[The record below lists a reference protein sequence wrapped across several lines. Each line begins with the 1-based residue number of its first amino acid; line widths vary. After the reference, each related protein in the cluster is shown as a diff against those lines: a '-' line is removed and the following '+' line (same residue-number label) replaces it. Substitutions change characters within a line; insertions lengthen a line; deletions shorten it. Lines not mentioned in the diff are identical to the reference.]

1 MQLKQVFRILV
12 ASALSLV
19 AVNAFAVNY
28 VSGTIQEMY
37 FSGEANF
44 AVRVYLN
51 GVTDP
56 CGNGGSGFAFIN
68 ADASNYKVYVAALLA
83 AKASGNSVTLTVTPY
98 AYANSFCQLIEF
110 SVGS

>member
-12 ASALSLV
+12 ASALSFF
-19 AVNAFAVNY
+19 AVNASALSY

-37 FSGEANF
+37 FSGESNF
-44 AVRVYLN
+44 AVRVYLD

-56 CGNGGSGFAFIN
+56 CGNGGSGFAFFN

-83 AKASGNSVTLTVTPY
+83 AKASGNRVTLTVAPY
-98 AYANSFCQLIEF
+98 AYANNFCSLVEF
-110 SVGS
+110 SVGN